1 MSLRGSEATKQ
12 SVYIII
18 SYCLIHYVQ
27 YDNNLTFSTGTNP
40 LCCNSLLFINLNAE
54 NDMLGKFTAH
64 KIQEI
69 TLNILSRI
77 VGEAGALGTFLV
89 DESGFLIAES
99 GDIDID
105 REALSALVA
114 ATFGATAEIAR
125 ILGEDDFSRITHQG
139 SQRNLFIGK
148 AGEKHILI
156 VVFGSET
163 NLGLVKLYT
172 EQFCDQLAKVLDFE
186 PANVH
191 DKVEENIDS
200 IDKD

>member
-1 MSLRGSEATKQ
+1 
-12 SVYIII
+12 
-18 SYCLIHYVQ
+18 
-27 YDNNLTFSTGTNP
+27 
-40 LCCNSLLFINLNAE
+40 
-54 NDMLGKFTAH
+54 MLGKFTAH

-69 TLNILSRI
+69 TLSILSRI

-99 GDIDID
+99 GEIDID

-125 ILGEDDFSRITHQG
+125 ILGESDFARITHQG
-139 SQRNLFIGK
+139 SKRNLFIGK

-156 VVFGSET
+156 VVFGTET

-186 PANVH
+186 PANVP
-191 DKVEENIDS
+191 DRVEENIDTVDEDS
-200 IDKD
+200 SAINE

>member
-1 MSLRGSEATKQ
+1 
-12 SVYIII
+12 
-18 SYCLIHYVQ
+18 
-27 YDNNLTFSTGTNP
+27 
-40 LCCNSLLFINLNAE
+40 
-54 NDMLGKFTAH
+54 MLGKFTAH

-69 TLNILSRI
+69 TLSILSRI

-99 GDIDID
+99 GEIDID

-125 ILGEDDFSRITHQG
+125 ILGESDFARITHQG
-139 SQRNLFIGK
+139 SKRNLFIGK

-156 VVFGSET
+156 VVFGTET

-186 PANVH
+186 PANVP
-191 DKVEENIDS
+191 DKVEENIDTVDEDS
-200 IDKD
+200 SAVNE

>member
-1 MSLRGSEATKQ
+1 
-12 SVYIII
+12 
-18 SYCLIHYVQ
+18 
-27 YDNNLTFSTGTNP
+27 
-40 LCCNSLLFINLNAE
+40 
-54 NDMLGKFTAH
+54 MLGKFTAH

-69 TLNILSRI
+69 TLSILSRI

-99 GDIDID
+99 GEIDID

-125 ILGEDDFSRITHQG
+125 ILGESDFARITHQG
-139 SQRNLFIGK
+139 SKRNLFIGK

-156 VVFGSET
+156 VVFGTET

-186 PANVH
+186 PANVP
-191 DKVEENIDS
+191 DKVEENIDTVDEDS
-200 IDKD
+200 SAINE